1 VPLAH
6 DDAQIVSRLSIPG
19 LVHLAI
25 PASSLSDN
33 SVRSSKV
40 SNPPSPS
47 KIVTAKD
54 AQHCILKGLPLLC
67 GEWFGESVDD
77 AGTRTGWQD
86 TNLEFQCTTS
96 TNEVILRGK
105 GVSEWKSKRIP
116 FNLQGTLNFRY
127 LKSRMLRF
135 VILKKYAKFVS
146 LSFLRQTIE
155 QCLTYSIYL
164 FFVNTFCMHIYNVIS
179 FCLLSRNPKLF
190 TTAVGW
196 WIFKRCILVHSQIR

>member
-1 VPLAH
+1 LGTLKLSPAAVPLSH
-6 DDAQIVSRLSIPG
+6 DDAQIVSKLSIPG

-25 PASSLSDN
+25 PASLSDN
-33 SVRSSKV
+33 SVSSSKV

-86 TNLEFQCTTS
+86 TNLEFQCMS

-116 FNLQGTLNFRY
+116 FNLQGTLSFRY
-127 LKSRMLRF
+127 GLKVECCALYFKNMLKSSLF
-135 VILKKYAKFVS
+135 V
-146 LSFLRQTIE
+146 LSFQTIE
-155 QCLTYSIYL
+155 QCLTYSMYL
-164 FFVNTFCMHIYNVIS
+164 FFVNTFCHAYI
-179 FCLLSRNPKLF
+179 
-190 TTAVGW
+190 
-196 WIFKRCILVHSQIR
+196 